1 MSDPT
6 DPIDVFSFFCYLLSF
21 MARFSNLLRFI
32 RRKKFPFKFI
42 YSDDYWV
49 DLGQH
54 VFPVMKY
61 RLIYETLI
69 RTGVRKENFV
79 LPQPADDEDLLL
91 VHTQKYLKKLK
102 TGNLSPSEILTLEL
116 PYSKELVRFAWL
128 FVGGTILTA
137 EMALKDGV
145 AVHLGGGFHHAFP
158 DHGEGFCVFND
169 IAIALEKMKKEG
181 KIERGMVV
189 DCDLHQG
196 NGTSFI
202 LSRKDYGFT
211 FSIHQMDN
219 YPAEK
224 TSSTVDVGLWSGDGD
239 EKYLSS
245 LREYFPLIYKEFKP
259 DLVFYL
265 AGADPYDDDQ
275 LGNLKLTFEGLEER
289 DRIVIEEARKLNLPV
304 AILCA
309 GGYARKVEDTVSIHL
324 NTIKAAQKV
333 QRKYF

>member
-1 MSDPT
+1 
-6 DPIDVFSFFCYLLSF
+6 
-21 MARFSNLLRFI
+21 MARLVNLFRFF
-32 RRKKFPFKFI
+32 RRKRFPFKFI

-49 DLGQH
+49 DIGQH
-54 VFPVMKY
+54 VFPVKKY
-61 RLIYETLI
+61 RLVYEALLRSGI
-69 RTGVRKENFV
+69 KKVNFL
-79 LPQPADDEDLLL
+79 LPQPAEDEDLLL
-91 VHTQKYLKKLK
+91 AHTSKYLTKLK
-102 TGNLSPSEILTLEL
+102 AGNLSDSEILTLEL
-116 PYSKELVRFAWL
+116 PYSKELLKFAWL

-137 EMALKDGV
+137 EMALKEGI

-158 DHGEGFCVFND
+158 DHGEGFCVLND
-169 IAIALEKMKKEG
+169 VAVALEKMKKEG

-202 LSRKDYGFT
+202 LAKKDYGFT

-224 TSSTVDVGLWSGDGD
+224 TSSSVDIGLWSGDGD

-245 LREYFPLIYKEFKP
+245 LREYFPRLYQEFKP

-265 AGADPYDDDQ
+265 AGADPYEDDQ
-275 LGNLKLTFEGLEER
+275 LGNLNLTIEGLAER
-289 DRIVIEEARKLNLPV
+289 DRIVIEEARRLQLPV
-304 AILCA
+304 AILFA

-324 NTIKAAQKV
+324 NTIEVAQKV
-333 QRKYF
+333 QRKYS

>member
-1 MSDPT
+1 
-6 DPIDVFSFFCYLLSF
+6 
-21 MARFSNLLRFI
+21 MARLVNLFRFF
-32 RRKKFPFKFI
+32 RRKRFPFKFI

-49 DLGQH
+49 DIGQH
-54 VFPVMKY
+54 VFPVKKY
-61 RLIYETLI
+61 RLVYEALLRSGI
-69 RTGVRKENFV
+69 KKVNFL
-79 LPQPADDEDLLL
+79 LPQPAEDEDLLL
-91 VHTQKYLKKLK
+91 AHTSKYLTKLK
-102 TGNLSPSEILTLEL
+102 AGNLSDSEILTLEL
-116 PYSKELVRFAWL
+116 PYSKELLKFAWL

-137 EMALKDGV
+137 EMALKEGI

-158 DHGEGFCVFND
+158 DHGEGFCVLND
-169 IAIALEKMKKEG
+169 VAVALEKMKKEG

-202 LSRKDYGFT
+202 LAKKDYGFT

-224 TSSTVDVGLWSGDGD
+224 TSSSVDIGLWSGDGD

-245 LREYFPLIYKEFKP
+245 LREYFPRLYQEFKP

-265 AGADPYDDDQ
+265 AGADPYEDDQ
-275 LGNLKLTFEGLEER
+275 LGNLNLTIEGLAER
-289 DRIVIEEARKLNLPV
+289 DRIVIEEARRLQLPV
-304 AILCA
+304 AILFA

-324 NTIKAAQKV
+324 NTIKVAQRV
-333 QRKYF
+333 QRKYS

>member
-1 MSDPT
+1 MR
-6 DPIDVFSFFCYLLSF
+6 FF
-21 MARFSNLLRFI
+21 

-54 VFPVMKY
+54 VFPVLKY
-61 RLIYETLI
+61 RLVYEALI
-69 RTGVRKENFV
+69 RSGVKKENFV
-79 LPQPADDEDLLL
+79 LPQPAEDKDLLL
-91 VHTQKYLKKLK
+91 VHTSKYLKKMK
-102 TGNLSPSEILTLEL
+102 SGNLSDSEVLTLEL
-116 PYSKELVRFAWL
+116 PYSKELAKFAWL

-169 IAIALEKMKKEG
+169 VAVALEKMKQEG

-202 LSRKDYGFT
+202 LSKKDYGFT

-224 TSSTVDVGLWSGDGD
+224 PLSSVDVGLWSGDGD

-245 LREYFPLIYKEFKP
+245 LREHFPSLYQQFKP
-259 DLVFYL
+259 DLIFYL
-265 AGADPYDDDQ
+265 AGADPYEDDQ
-275 LGNLKLTFEGLEER
+275 LGNLNLTIEALEER
-289 DRIVIEEARKLNLPV
+289 DRIVIEEARRLQLPV
-304 AILCA
+304 AILFA
-309 GGYARKVEDTVSIHL
+309 GGYARKVRDTVSIHL
-324 NTIKAAQKV
+324 NTIKVAKEIQN
-333 QRKYF
+333 KYF